1 MKQILLMVAFLYTLP
16 AISQDYSKKD
26 IQAIEKLKGTWKF
39 DNATFNISF
48 EGEKV
53 QFSDRLFHIDII
65 YFYDDMTFYFYSQ
78 STDDTSEFSHHS
90 GKWLIKD
97 NGKTL
102 VLYERKIDPPA
113 NEKLFEVQL
122 PIRVRNKKIRID
134 FTVISQGESS
144 EENKNNTKAYF
155 KKLE

>member
-1 MKQILLMVAFLYTLP
+1 MKQILLVVAFLYTLP

-26 IQAIEKLKGTWKF
+26 IKAIEKLKGTWKF
-39 DNATFNISF
+39 DNATFNISL

-102 VLYERKIDPPA
+102 VLFDRKIAPPTD
-113 NEKLFEVQL
+113 EKLLEVQF

-134 FTVISQGESS
+134 FTIKLPEESP
-144 EENKNNTKAYF
+144 EENKNNIKAYF